1 MAWHILDFAAP
12 YVWPAWKACRDDVN
26 YAAMAQRVI
35 LDCLVG
41 PDRKNS
47 ILGPQVYVENLLQK
61 RSGFD
66 AKDARVYLKEAQ
78 EHFIY

>member
-1 MAWHILDFAAP
+1 
-12 YVWPAWKACRDDVN
+12 
-26 YAAMAQRVI
+26 
-35 LDCLVG
+35 
-41 PDRKNS
+41 
-47 ILGPQVYVENLLQK
+47 LLQK